1 MGAFIFFML
10 DLFLTLL
17 LMSVVFPLPV
27 SDTGTVRYRTLPIM
41 TYVLILINSL
51 IFLGL
56 QAPNLI
62 AATQAE
68 QFGQFEPFIQALQAY
83 VDQIW
88 TYGYRDV
95 FLRSGESIG
104 AFATFTSMFMHSDLN
119 HLLGNMVYLWA
130 FGRRIED
137 ACGPW
142 RYLLFYLLAGMIAN
156 MGSEIL
162 NPANSDI
169 PSIGA
174 SGAIAGIMGAYLI
187 LFPGARVNCLWI
199 LGSVIRLPIAAIRGK
214 DLWSW
219 TIPIPSF
226 ILLIYFAVENA
237 IPSFEVMQQ
246 GDDLGGVNTL
256 AHLAGFLAC
265 LLVLL
270 FVRKDLFNR
279 FIAGR
284 SL

>member
-1 MGAFIFFML
+1 ML
-10 DLFLTLL
+10 QILLILL

-27 SDTGTVRYRTLPIM
+27 SDTGTVRYKTLPVM
-41 TYVLILINSL
+41 TYVLIMINSL
-51 IFLGL
+51 VFLAW
-56 QAPNLI
+56 QAPHLI
-62 AATQAE
+62 AAAQAE
-68 QFGQFEPFIQALQAY
+68 QFELFEPLIQSLQAY
-83 VDQIW
+83 VNQIW
-88 TYGYRDV
+88 TYGYRDI

-104 AFATFTSMFMHSDLN
+104 AFTTFTSMFMHSGFD
-119 HLLGNMVYLWA
+119 HLIGNMVYLWA

-142 RYLLFYLLAGMIAN
+142 RYLLFYLTAGMIAN
-156 MGSEIL
+156 MGSELL

-199 LGSVIRLPIAAIRGK
+199 LGSVLRLPIAAIRGK
-214 DLWSW
+214 DLWNW

-237 IPSFEVMQQ
+237 LPSFRVMQE
-246 GDDLGGVNTL
+246 GDNVGGVNTL